1 MTTATRLSLLDRAR
15 LRDEQAWAELVDLY
29 SPLMV
34 AWCQRLRV
42 GPEATADC
50 IQDVFA
56 AVSRSLDMFHP
67 TGTLGAF
74 RGWLWMVTRNK
85 LRDAAR
91 REARHTSAIGGSTA
105 LARLHTLPDGSET
118 LDPLSAIDVPD
129 NEPSHVDDCQR
140 LTLAALEQIRLTI
153 QPQTW
158 QAFWRCI
165 VDGQSTAVV
174 SQELGISAASVR
186 QARCRVMQRL
196 REQLGDSNG
205 FPP

>member
-1 MTTATRLSLLDRAR
+1 MTTATHLSLLDRAR
-15 LRDEQAWAELVDLY
+15 LRDEQAWADLVDLY

-34 AWCQRLRV
+34 AWCRRLGV

-50 IQDVFA
+50 IQEVFA
-56 AVSRSLDMFHP
+56 AVSRSLDTFHP
-67 TGTLGAF
+67 SGAAGSF

-91 REARHTSAIGGSTA
+91 REARHVSPIGGSTA
-105 LARLHTLPDGSET
+105 LARLHALPEVPDDEPT
-118 LDPLSAIDVPD
+118 EAID
-129 NEPSHVDDCQR
+129 SQQ
-140 LTLAALEQIRLTI
+140 LTLAALEQIRHTI

-158 QAFWRCI
+158 QAFWRSV

-174 SQELGISAASVR
+174 SQELGISPASVR

-196 REQLGDSNG
+196 RQQLGEA
-205 FPP
+205 